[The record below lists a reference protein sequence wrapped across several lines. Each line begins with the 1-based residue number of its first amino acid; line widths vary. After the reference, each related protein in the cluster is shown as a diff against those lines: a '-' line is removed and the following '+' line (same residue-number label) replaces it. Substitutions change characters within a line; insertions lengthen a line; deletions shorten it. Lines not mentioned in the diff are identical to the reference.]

1 MAKVNK
7 LSEGSLKVLE
17 IMKAS
22 NTGMTVAEIKENG
35 FEGVNSSHLTALKN
49 RGIVESQE
57 VVREVVS
64 VTKRK
69 MNVYTLVE
77 LVTEVESEK
86 VEVVEGE

>member
-35 FEGVNSSHLTALKN
+35 FEGVNSSHLTALKK
-49 RGIVESQE
+49 SW
-57 VVREVVS
+57 
-64 VTKRK
+64 
-69 MNVYTLVE
+69 YC
-77 LVTEVESEK
+77 
-86 VEVVEGE
+86 